1 MREGGILRLGG
12 RVAENGGVREGDG
25 ERQLTTGPINM
36 TKGNLIFQASLVCD
50 KIPRPRGRLLRSPIS
65 FHRMTG
71 IL

>member
-1 MREGGILRLGG
+1 MASLGLVAVWPRMR
-12 RVAENGGVREGDG
+12 GVREGDG
-25 ERQLTTGPINM
+25 EQQLTTGPINM

-50 KIPRPRGRLLRSPIS
+50 KIPHPRGRLLRSPIS